1 MSAVLD
7 DMDSRPGSTTSLLRT
22 VVGLYMREA
31 GGWMATKDIVALME
45 ALGTSGTVTRTALGR
60 LRKKGVLVPDT
71 RSGLAGFTL
80 TPGAASMLA
89 RGDRRI
95 FTPRTMAP
103 TDPWCLVSFSIP
115 ETERDK
121 RHQLRRRLYWIGCG
135 TVAAGLWICPDT
147 LRGEVEEILAD
158 LQLRSMATIFVTQP
172 PLPGGGL
179 KETAAKWWD
188 LDALAQLHRD
198 FIREHSSAVAS
209 PEGSAGAGPSA
220 EAFATYVRSIDR
232 WRIIPYLDPGLP
244 ASFLPDDW
252 PGIDAPGLFS
262 KIVELYAVPS
272 AEFVGNLVGVSV
284 T

>member
-1 MSAVLD
+1 
-7 DMDSRPGSTTSLLRT
+7 LLRT
-22 VVGLYMREA
+22 VIGLYMREA
-31 GGWMATKDIVALME
+31 GGWMATKDMVVLME

-60 LRKKGVLVPDT
+60 LRKKEMLVPES
-71 RSGLAGFTL
+71 RGGLPGFTL
-80 TPGAASMLA
+80 TAGAASMLA

-158 LQLRSMATIFVTQP
+158 LKLRSMATIFVTQP
-172 PLPGGGL
+172 PLVGGGL
-179 KETAAKWWD
+179 KESAAKWWD
-188 LDALAQLHRD
+188 LAALAQLHRD
-198 FIREHSSAVAS
+198 FIREHAAAVSGQGGRVAV
-209 PEGSAGAGPSA
+209 EPSA
-220 EAFATYVRSIDR
+220 DAFATYVRSIDR

-244 ASFLPDDW
+244 ASFLPEDW
-252 PGIDAPGLFS
+252 PGADAAGLFAR
-262 KIVELYAVPS
+262 IGELYAVPS
-272 AEFVGNLVGVSV
+272 ARFVGNLMGVSV
-284 T
+284 K